1 MATYKSTPVTI
12 GRPADELFDRFSD
25 LSRLQEA
32 LDNLTPEQRA
42 KVGEVEFTPDGIR
55 IVTPQ
60 VGAIE
65 FNVKER
71 VRPGRIVFGTA
82 SSPVPLTMTL
92 DITPVDDHTS
102 TAEALIDVEIPAM
115 LKPLVGPHLQKA
127 AEKFGELIAG
137 LS

>member
-1 MATYKSTPVTI
+1 
-12 GRPADELFDRFSD
+12 
-25 LSRLQEA
+25 
-32 LDNLTPEQRA
+32 
-42 KVGEVEFTPDGIR
+42 
-55 IVTPQ
+55 
-60 VGAIE
+60 
-65 FNVKER
+65 
-71 VRPGRIVFGTA
+71 
-82 SSPVPLTMTL
+82 MTL